1 MNFDLSLSARTK
13 IGKGYS
19 LNDLSSFTDATIIII
34 MEQLSII
41 LCCTFQMLLQLNLTK
56 SKPFQQTDDVC
67 CYAQTGQVYIGRV
80 SEVVRWK

>member
-19 LNDLSSFTDATIIII
+19 LNDLSSFTDATII
-34 MEQLSII
+34 MEQVSII
-41 LCCTFQMLLQLNLTK
+41 CCTFQMKLQLNLTK
-56 SKPFQQTDDVC
+56 PKPFQQNDDVC